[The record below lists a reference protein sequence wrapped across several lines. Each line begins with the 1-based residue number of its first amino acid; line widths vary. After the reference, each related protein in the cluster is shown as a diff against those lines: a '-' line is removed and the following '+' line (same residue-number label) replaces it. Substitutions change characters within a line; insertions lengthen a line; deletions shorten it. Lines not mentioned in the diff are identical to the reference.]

1 MYIEEYLKR
10 VQLNSIIFDDDILD
24 EDIEY
29 EETQK
34 YIFSLEFLNRLLR
47 RTTLSL
53 MVEDLDCHAISNI
66 RDVLNYVRFSDKV
79 NKEYIPIINK
89 ILVNLNQLKSRGSST
104 FYKAQYLK
112 RRGILNGR
120 NLEKKDLN
128 LYTDETG
135 KEFLETLRA
144 HMRLDYD
151 LLNTLLYSSDEDF
164 KKEIVEYIPEEFLS
178 VINAAS
184 YECNELFKVE
194 QFKKRVNY
202 VLKHL
207 NILEGKKCISDVYK
221 AYKTYRKIKKV
232 I

>member
-1 MYIEEYLKR
+1 MYVEEYLNR
-10 VQLNSIIFDDDILD
+10 VKFNSIIFDDDILD

-29 EETQK
+29 KETQE

-53 MVEDLDCHAISNI
+53 MVEDLDCHVINNI
-66 RDVLNYVRFSDKV
+66 RDVLDYIRFSDKV

-89 ILVNLNQLKSRGSST
+89 ILINLNQLKSRGSST
-104 FYKAQYLK
+104 FYKVQYLK

-120 NLEKKDLN
+120 TLEKKDLN

-135 KEFLETLRA
+135 KEFLEALRA
-144 HMRLDYD
+144 YMRLDYD
-151 LLNTLLYSSDEDF
+151 LLNTLLYANDEDF
-164 KKEIVEYIPEEFLS
+164 KKEIVEYAPEEFLS

-194 QFKKRVNY
+194 EFKKRVDY

-207 NILEGKKCISDVYK
+207 NILDGKKSAIDFCRAI
-221 AYKTYRKIKKV
+221 KTYRKIKKV